1 MINNSSTSD
10 GLCDLDDLS
19 GLNSE
24 SELPHLSETIVYE
37 TDIAPHPF
45 IGIHAGVS
53 SGKNYFIDILA
64 RGYTDPDE
72 NGNVQHFPPQT
83 ILLVTSRRSK
93 VNEALNDKS
102 IKKDRW
108 IGQWDEMTS
117 FAYDDLDDF
126 EDAMNHMRTIDCSN
140 DPLGT
145 STSTI
150 YQRYVPCTNAA
161 IESYHRKRF
170 MWNDSTTHLW
180 NRFDIIVFDEAHTIR
195 SDANYQSAPYFTMRL
210 LHETYRAQKKG
221 ITNCKIIIMTGTPSI
236 LQDFHTPQKYH
247 LIDRMTACT
256 NVTPKKV
263 VFIDREQSRT
273 LARKILTDGKRCVFF
288 FNRTRELLGF
298 LNTIKKK
305 HPELASHVAVSF
317 SDEAKRKAF
326 SKSNKEDF
334 DRMVSTEAFLA
345 LNKKLPDDI
354 QLFLTTER
362 NKEGINIK
370 NADIRTMFVESHVE
384 CSVVQMAGRL
394 REGVDTLYIVTDSIA
409 HEDKESKYE
418 WPTTKDGTLIN
429 YYNQELQTIFKK
441 RDFDPSDPFAF
452 APQLDDC
459 IAAYI
464 TFVEKK
470 HPYILF
476 DPFSLKFRLYRD
488 RRKSKLYYER
498 QNALFD
504 EAKND
509 PQKLCTL
516 AHKWY
521 PNAEVSV
528 EYSTTKQ
535 VKQYIEQNN
544 LLNVPITY
552 PKQQELLA
560 FINNLTGQSRK
571 TLRPALKPF
580 GYIFTASN
588 NHAGCPGT
596 IRLNSA

>member
-10 GLCDLDDLS
+10 GLCGLDDLS

-37 TDIAPHPF
+37 TDIVPHPF

-64 RGYTDPDE
+64 RAYTDPDE

-140 DPLGT
+140 DHLGT

-180 NRFDIIVFDEAHTIR
+180 NHFDIIVFDEAHTIR

-263 VFIDREQSRT
+263 VFVDR
-273 LARKILTDGKRCVFF
+273 
-288 FNRTRELLGF
+288 
-298 LNTIKKK
+298 
-305 HPELASHVAVSF
+305 
-317 SDEAKRKAF
+317 
-326 SKSNKEDF
+326 
-334 DRMVSTEAFLA
+334 
-345 LNKKLPDDI
+345 
-354 QLFLTTER
+354 
-362 NKEGINIK
+362 
-370 NADIRTMFVESHVE
+370 
-384 CSVVQMAGRL
+384 
-394 REGVDTLYIVTDSIA
+394 
-409 HEDKESKYE
+409 
-418 WPTTKDGTLIN
+418 
-429 YYNQELQTIFKK
+429 
-441 RDFDPSDPFAF
+441 
-452 APQLDDC
+452 
-459 IAAYI
+459 
-464 TFVEKK
+464 
-470 HPYILF
+470 
-476 DPFSLKFRLYRD
+476 
-488 RRKSKLYYER
+488 
-498 QNALFD
+498 
-504 EAKND
+504 
-509 PQKLCTL
+509 
-516 AHKWY
+516 
-521 PNAEVSV
+521 
-528 EYSTTKQ
+528 
-535 VKQYIEQNN
+535 
-544 LLNVPITY
+544 
-552 PKQQELLA
+552 
-560 FINNLTGQSRK
+560 
-571 TLRPALKPF
+571 
-580 GYIFTASN
+580 
-588 NHAGCPGT
+588 
-596 IRLNSA
+596 